1 MHGMAEIV
9 WIALGSTAVV
19 ALCQRLKMPSLLGFL
34 VVGVLLGPV
43 GLGVVRDS
51 HAIDFAAEIG
61 VVFLLFT
68 IGLEVSIGDLV
79 RMIKQ
84 VLGGGALQM
93 GITAL
98 GVALLF
104 GALYQDSKM
113 GWILGLLVVPSS
125 TALVLRLMGDSG
137 ELMTPYGRLSLA
149 ILLMQDFA
157 VVGFMLL
164 LPMFAKSDATQMQLL
179 WSLGK
184 AGLVTAGIFVLGRFA
199 FPWVLRHIVALR
211 SREVFLLVTL
221 SMVFGTAFLAGKLGL
236 SLALGAFVAGIV
248 VSESEFS
255 HQMFAEVLPFRDI
268 LNGVFFVSVGLL
280 LQADVVKAKPWTLLL
295 WIVCLLLWKFVVVVG
310 IAKVFRLSWQASVFT
325 GVALSQVGEFGL
337 VLVKEAT
344 TLKLITQEQRGMLIA
359 ASLATMILTP
369 LLLMLLRATW
379 PKRRQEVQADVDA
392 ELADTL
398 DKHVILV
405 GYGINGR
412 NVARALQFLG
422 VKFVVVEMNQQTVR
436 KERENGI
443 PICYG
448 DATSHILLELLH
460 VDRARVFITAIADA
474 AVTRTIVA
482 QARHANSKMK
492 VIARTRYIAEI
503 AQLRELGA
511 DIVVPE
517 EFETSIELF
526 GRILLAYDIPEFQV
540 EQEKRRLRNEEYK
553 ALLQD
558 TIKPV
563 ISWADFFSGLQI
575 ERVLLE
581 EGWKG
586 AEKTLGE
593 LHLRVKTGTTVLAVL
608 RGEHVH
614 SAPEG
619 GFRLAASDTL
629 VLAGDAQAI
638 QKAKVLLRDGTLE
651 ARSAEGS
658 ACTDRVRCSG
668 PLRREPPVV

>member
-9 WIALGSTAVV
+9 WIALASTAVV
-19 ALCQRLKMPSLLGFL
+19 AFCHWLKLPSLLGFL

-43 GLGVVRDS
+43 GLGVVHDS
-51 HAIDFAAEIG
+51 HAIEFAAEIG

-68 IGLEVSIGDLV
+68 IGLEISISDLV
-79 RMIKQ
+79 RMARQ
-84 VLGGGALQM
+84 VLVGGALQM

-104 GALYQDSKM
+104 GVMFGSSKV

-164 LPMFAKSDATQMQLL
+164 LPMFAKSDATQMQLV

-199 FPWVLRHIVALR
+199 FPWVLRKIVALR

-268 LNGVFFVSVGLL
+268 LNGLFFVSVGLL
-280 LQADVVKAKPWTLLL
+280 LQADVVRAKPWMLLG
-295 WIVCLLLWKFVVVVG
+295 WVVGLLLWKFVVVVG
-310 IAKVFRLSWQASVFT
+310 IAKLFRLSWQAAVFT

-337 VLVKEAT
+337 VMVKEAT
-344 TLKLITQEQRGMLIA
+344 ALKLITQEQRGMLIA
-359 ASLATMILTP
+359 ASLVTMILTP
-369 LLLMLLRATW
+369 LFLMWLRASW
-379 PKRRQEVQADVDA
+379 PKHRAEVQADVDTEMA
-392 ELADTL
+392 QEL

-412 NVARALQFLG
+412 NVARALQYLG
-422 VKFVVVEMNQQTVR
+422 VKFVVVEMNQQTVQR
-436 KERENGI
+436 ERENGI

-460 VDRARVFITAIADA
+460 VERARVFITAIADA

-482 QARHANSKMK
+482 QARHANPKMQ

-503 AQLRELGA
+503 GPLRELGA

-540 EQEKRRLRNEEYK
+540 DMEKRKLRNEEYK
-553 ALLQD
+553 VLLD
-558 TIKPV
+558 ETVKPV
-563 ISWADFFSGLQI
+563 VSWADFFSGLQI

-581 EGWKG
+581 DGWKG

-593 LHLRVKTGTTVLAVL
+593 LHLRVNTGATVLAIL
-608 RGEHVH
+608 RDEQVH

-619 GFRLAASDTL
+619 GFRLSVCDTL
-629 VLAGDAQAI
+629 ILAGDAQAM
-638 QKAKVLLRDGTLE
+638 QKAKELLRDGVLGQSSKSLLVEKTKE
-651 ARSAEGS
+651 A
-658 ACTDRVRCSG
+658 
-668 PLRREPPVV
+668 